1 VIGVGRELMVHF
13 QSAKEPFFSDAETN
27 ELLRLRLQ
35 FSANNPEKNRKRT
48 KLHQSIIDT
57 LVKDLQN
64 NPGGFATAY
73 KVGEKIKKYF
83 PIWFKISIKRALN
96 ILPHQI
102 AAGEFFEFNLHG
114 PLVLENGFG
123 LQTSKEPLVSII
135 IPVHNHIATSLK
147 LLNQFRIN
155 EDVTRYEIIVVD
167 DASTD
172 ATQKTLSKIRGIKVL
187 THLSNV
193 GYLRAT
199 NSAVQYCEG
208 KYICLLNNDTVP
220 QSGWLDALVRTLKSD
235 PNIAIAGSM
244 LLTEEGQVAEAG
256 SQIFRNHE
264 IWNLG
269 RLAELRNKLFS
280 FTREVEYCSA
290 AAILVDGAFFRS
302 LDGFDERY
310 IPAYYEDADL
320 AITAWSQGRKV
331 VYVHDSYVYHIEGV
345 SHGRDT
351 SQGLKAYQLLNKEKF
366 WDKWEKRID
375 LPWTQDEIPRFEAD
389 RDSRGIVVFVDNF
402 VPSLTSSAGAS
413 RAYKI
418 IEALRLLK
426 FHVIV
431 IPNNPLSEILNR
443 EQLRRKGVEVYQS
456 YDEALSNLKMRTER
470 IKCFWISRID
480 IYEVAFPRVRVDF
493 PGVPVFFDTVDLHH
507 LREERNIALLGKQA
521 AIYDSDIKKTELS
534 ACASADTVI
543 VVSDYEKDYLTQ
555 QNRALKVRKLFMPH
569 NSSSQALRSHSG
581 EFLLFVG
588 NFDHTP
594 NIDAVEWLIDEI
606 LTKTLD
612 EKSDPLRL
620 KIVGKGLPDSILQ
633 KVDGIKIQYDGWQES
648 LDHYY
653 AKARIVVVPIRFGA
667 GKKGKLG
674 EAVMNN
680 CPIVTTSIGVEGY
693 PLQNEI
699 DCLIADTTEEF
710 AHAISRLWGN
720 PKLASQIASSSKLK
734 ISEEGSFNSF
744 VATVEEIME
753 IGDNELLKQTY

>member
-1 VIGVGRELMVHF
+1 MVHF
-13 QSAKEPFFSDAETN
+13 QPAKDPFFSDAETN

-35 FSANNPEKNRKRT
+35 FSANNPEQKRNRT
-48 KLHQSIIDT
+48 KLHQLIIDT
-57 LVKDLQN
+57 LIKDLQSS
-64 NPGGFATAY
+64 PGRFATVY
-73 KVGEKIKKYF
+73 KVGEKIKKYL
-83 PIWFKISIKRALN
+83 PIWFKISIKEALN

-102 AAGEFFEFNLHG
+102 QAGEFFELNLFG

-135 IPVHNHIATSLK
+135 IPVHNHIVTTMK

-155 EDVTRYEIIVVD
+155 EDSSNYEIIVVD

-172 ATQKTLSKIRGIKVL
+172 STQKTLSKIRGIKVL
-187 THLSNV
+187 THLNNV

-220 QSGWLDALVRTLKSD
+220 QNGWLDALVRTLNSD
-235 PNIAIAGSM
+235 PKIAIAGSM
-244 LLTEEGQVAEAG
+244 LLTEDGKVAEAG
-256 SQIFRNHE
+256 SQIFQNHE

-269 RLAELRNKLFS
+269 RLAEIRNKLFS

-290 AAILVDGAFFRS
+290 AAILVDGVFFRS
-302 LDGFDERY
+302 LNGFDERY

-366 WDKWEKRID
+366 WDKWEKTID
-375 LPWTQDEIPRFEAD
+375 LPWTQDEVPRFEAD
-389 RDSRGIVVFVDNF
+389 RDSKGIVVFMDNF

-413 RAYKI
+413 RAYNI

-431 IPNNPLSEILNR
+431 IPNNPLCEILNR

-456 YDEALSNLKMRTER
+456 YDEALGNLKMRTKR
-470 IKCFWISRID
+470 IEYFWISRVD
-480 IYEVAFPRVRVDF
+480 VFEVAFPRVGVDF

-507 LREERNIALLGKQA
+507 LRDQRNIALLGKQA
-521 AIYDSDIKKTELS
+521 ALYDSDIKKVELS
-534 ACASADTVI
+534 ACVSADAVI
-543 VVSDYEKDYLTQ
+543 VVSEYEKEYLTQ
-555 QNRALKVRKLFMPH
+555 HNKALKVHKLFMPH
-569 NSSSQALRSHSG
+569 NSASQSFRVQGG
-581 EFLLFVG
+581 EFILFVG

-594 NIDAVEWLIDEI
+594 NVDGVEWLIDEI
-606 LTKTLD
+606 LMKALD
-612 EKSDPLRL
+612 ENSDPVRL
-620 KIVGKGLPDSILQ
+620 KIVGKGLPDSVLQ
-633 KVDGIKIQYDGWQES
+633 KIDGIKIQYDGWQES
-648 LDHYY
+648 LDYYY
-653 AKARIVVVPIRFGA
+653 ANARIVVVPIRFGA

-674 EAVMNN
+674 EAVMHD
-680 CPIVTTSIGVEGY
+680 CPIITTSIGVEGY

-710 AHAISRLWGN
+710 ANAISRLWSS
-720 PKLASQIASSSKLK
+720 PELASQIASSSKSK
-734 ISEEGSFNSF
+734 ISEEDSLESF
-744 VATVEEIME
+744 VASVEEILE
-753 IGDNELLKQTY
+753 ISDNKLFKQTY